1 MPGRNGLCVL
11 SFGRRVFQTDLA
23 IITCPW
29 HPTSAS
35 AGESAAAAA
44 AATLALRHHT
54 SEQLAYSCRG
64 SFCGPRKWRQLAPAA
79 LELQAWAQR
88 ACSMQARS
96 ARPRQCH
103 TNRHAQ
109 HMRTNPLAQGLAQCA
124 RRCAVSTVHTGTL
137 CAAVTR
143 ERAYTATGQR
153 RKRPGNQH
161 PPACTSTANR
171 RGCGGRACP

>member
-23 IITCPW
+23 MITCPW

-35 AGESAAAAA
+35 AGESAAAAS
-44 AATLALRHHT
+44 AATRALRHHT
-54 SEQLAYSCRG
+54 CDQLAYSCRG
-64 SFCGPRKWRQLAPAA
+64 SFRGPRSWRQWAPAA

-124 RRCAVSTVHTGTL
+124 RPCAVSTVHTGTL

-153 RKRPGNQH
+153 QKHPGNQH
-161 PPACTSTANR
+161 PPAYTSTANR